1 MRTRLALAAS
11 AAATLLL
18 SLALVVQPAN
28 ADTGFHIENGRL
40 VDANGDDFVMRGVN
54 HPHSWFTDET
64 ESFAEISSLGA
75 NAVRVVLSNG
85 VQYNR
90 NGADDV
96 ADVIS
101 ECKANQ
107 LICVLEVHDT
117 TGYGEESAA
126 SSLDEAVDY
135 WIDIQS
141 ALEGEEAYTILN
153 IGNEPYGN
161 EGYEPWAADTSDAVD
176 RLRDAGYEHTI
187 MVDAPNWGQDWTNT
201 MRDNAAQV
209 FESDPDRNVLFDIH
223 MYGVYEDAAT
233 IRDYL
238 GYFVD
243 NGLPIAVGEFGHDH
257 SDGDPDED
265 AILATAEEYGL
276 GYLGWSYS
284 GNSGGVDYLD
294 LTNDFNPDSLTP
306 WGERL
311 FEGENGIAATA
322 ETASVYDGSG
332 DPDPTPDPT
341 PTPTDEP
348 TEEPSGACTADYT
361 VQNEWD
367 SGFVAE
373 VTVTAQ
379 EAVSGWEVS
388 WTYDDG
394 QSVTSAWNAEVSSSG
409 SQVAANDVSYNGG
422 LDAGQSTA
430 FGFQGT
436 HSGGNPVPELTCS
449 AP

>member
-11 AAATLLL
+11 AAFTLLL
-18 SLALVVQPAN
+18 SLLLVVQPAS
-28 ADTGFHIENGRL
+28 ADTGFQIENGRL
-40 VDANGDDFVMRGVN
+40 VDANGNDFVMRGVN
-54 HPHSWFTDET
+54 HPHSWYPGET

-85 VQYNR
+85 VQYER
-90 NGADDV
+90 NSADDV
-96 ADVIS
+96 ANVIS
-101 ECKANQ
+101 ECKENR

-126 SSLDEAVDY
+126 SSLAEAVDY

-161 EGYEPWAADTSDAVD
+161 EGYESWAADTSDAVD

-209 FESDPDRNVLFDIH
+209 FESDPDRNLLFDIH
-223 MYGVYEDAAT
+223 MYGVYEEAST

-238 GYFVD
+238 GHFVD

-257 SDGDPDED
+257 SDGNPDED
-265 AILATAEEYGL
+265 AILAAAEEYGL
-276 GYLGWSYS
+276 GYMGWSYS
-284 GNSGGVDYLD
+284 GNSGGVEYLD
-294 LTNDFNPDSLTP
+294 LTNDFDPNSLTS

-311 FEGENGIAATA
+311 FNGENGIVATA

-332 DPDPTPDPT
+332 EPSPE

-348 TEEPSGACTADYT
+348 TPEPGEGCTADYT
-361 VQNEWD
+361 VQNEWAN
-367 SGFVAE
+367 GFVAE
-373 VTVTAQ
+373 VSVTA
-379 EAVSGWEVS
+379 EEDIEGWEVS

-394 QSVTSAWNAEVSSSG
+394 QSVTNAWNAEVSSNG
-409 SQVAANDVSYNGG
+409 SQVTASDVSHNGG
-422 LDAGQSTA
+422 LAAGQSTA

-436 HSGGNPVPELTCS
+436 HSGSNSVPDLTCS
-449 AP
+449 AR